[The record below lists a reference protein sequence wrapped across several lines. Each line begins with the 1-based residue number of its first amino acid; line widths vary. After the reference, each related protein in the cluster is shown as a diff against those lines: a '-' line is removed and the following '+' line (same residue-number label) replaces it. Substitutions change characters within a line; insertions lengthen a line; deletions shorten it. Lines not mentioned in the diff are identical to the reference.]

1 MVCVCKFWTR
11 EGAIEKREHTIHT
24 RPFHSPFAM
33 CSICLQMIWIRHQVC
48 SNGIVLTQ
56 YGPKMFGTQGLS
68 FLIDKLSSIGVA
80 ASSVFETEFFTYGL
94 FLVSMTGQIQY
105 IYAYIL
111 IYVYDFVIITIRF
124 ICFLFHKTVVSDTVS
139 IPFFLL
145 SGLSRFAS
153 QTIWMIGMMCSRL

>member
-1 MVCVCKFWTR
+1 
-11 EGAIEKREHTIHT
+11 
-24 RPFHSPFAM
+24 
-33 CSICLQMIWIRHQVC
+33 
-48 SNGIVLTQ
+48 
-56 YGPKMFGTQGLS
+56 MFGTQGLS

-153 QTIWMIGMMCSRL
+153 QTI